1 MSTVLIYTS
10 PARGHLYPMMD
21 VAIALRDS
29 GHRVVVQTL
38 ADERDTVTS
47 QGLEHRPVNPAVE
60 AIPLDDH
67 AGGNPLA
74 QLRNTLACWLARAP
88 HELDDLTAAERE
100 VQPDLLVVDANSWGA
115 AAYAEGRKRPWAM
128 FLPYCLPVPS
138 ADAPAFGPGSPA
150 PRHWFDRARDRLVW
164 AVQHATGRST
174 VKRLN
179 VLRGEVGA
187 APVKTV
193 SDLYQRSDVLLYRT
207 AEPFEYPR
215 RDWPANVRAIGPGLW
230 APPGEE
236 PEWLADLPH
245 PRTLVTVSTE
255 FQDDGRIVRT
265 ALAALQDQP
274 GSVIVTTAALDPDD
288 FATSSER
295 VHISRTLPHAVVIP
309 EMDLVIT
316 HGGMG
321 TVQRSLAAGV
331 PLCVIPWGRDQK
343 ESARRVQQA
352 GAGTMLSRSQLTPER
367 LQQAA
372 ATARTLEPGAQRVS
386 EAFRQ
391 AGGAAAAVEILE
403 DLVAANGQ
411 SPLSPTG

>member
-1 MSTVLIYTS
+1 M
-10 PARGHLYPMMD
+10 
-21 VAIALRDS
+21 
-29 GHRVVVQTL
+29 
-38 ADERDTVTS
+38 
-47 QGLEHRPVNPAVE
+47 
-60 AIPLDDH
+60 
-67 AGGNPLA
+67 
-74 QLRNTLACWLARAP
+74 
-88 HELDDLTAAERE
+88 DDLTTAERE
-100 VQPDLLVVDANSWGA
+100 VQPDLLVVDANSWG
-115 AAYAEGRKRPWAM
+115 RPPTPKVGSDRGPCSCRTASRCHR
-128 FLPYCLPVPS
+128 PTPPPS
-138 ADAPAFGPGSPA
+138 DPAFPA

-331 PLCVIPWGRDQK
+331 PYASSRGVVTRRVGPARPAGGCGNHAVPIAANSRTAPAGRRHRPHPGDRRAARGGRD
-343 ESARRVQQA
+343 SARPAELPRP
-352 GAGTMLSRSQLTPER
+352 SRSSKPR
-367 LQQAA
+367 WPP
-372 ATARTLEPGAQRVS
+372 TARRPSVPRADRVKNRAPRRGS
-386 EAFRQ
+386 RRS
-391 AGGAAAAVEILE
+391 L
-403 DLVAANGQ
+403 
-411 SPLSPTG
+411 P